1 MIYIYIHLYN
11 IPFKTTADHLRA
23 AWEKS
28 SFESSSEK
36 SKFLRLMGGAK
47 DRSSAGGLFRDLGVP
62 ILSFKQN
69 SNFDLS
75 QILVVFKNFKIW
87 GEMFGLILEFC

>member
-1 MIYIYIHLYN
+1 
-11 IPFKTTADHLRA
+11 
-23 AWEKS
+23 
-28 SFESSSEK
+28 
-36 SKFLRLMGGAK
+36 MGGAK

>member
-1 MIYIYIHLYN
+1 MIIYN

-47 DRSSAGGLFRDLGVP
+47 DRSCAAGLFRDFGVP

-69 SNFDLS
+69 SNFDIFDLS
-75 QILVVFKNFKIW
+75 QILVVFKIW